1 MRPIPVAT
9 IEDPLKPLIGRGDV
23 GVSPEESLLS
33 NSVCEE
39 APASKINECSKGE
52 ASA

>member
-1 MRPIPVAT
+1 VEAIFVDRNDDSTKPVAT

-33 NSVCEE
+33 NSV
-39 APASKINECSKGE
+39 AKPFFRS
-52 ASA
+52 